1 MILLLV
7 TIIPSLIILA
17 YFIYSDK
24 FREPVKAILIVLLLG
39 VLIAIP
45 AGYLNNFVI
54 KNFSNY
60 DTVNNAL
67 LVGFFAGG
75 LVEELLKFSILYFYV
90 SKMQDFDEPMD
101 GIVYGVTASLGFAT
115 LENFEY
121 VYLAANSLDFTSMEI
136 AIGRALTAIPMHGL
150 NGCVMGFYFG
160 MMHFTG
166 NKKYLGYAVILPIVF
181 HGSYNFLLHFNFLFA
196 LMIIII
202 LIIFSLKLHKILK
215 EMQIEKQLLK

>member
-24 FREPVKAILIVLLLG
+24 FREPVKAILIVLLFG

-121 VYLAANSLDFTSMEI
+121 VYLAANSLD
-136 AIGRALTAIPMHGL
+136 LHPW
-150 NGCVMGFYFG
+150 
-160 MMHFTG
+160 
-166 NKKYLGYAVILPIVF
+166 KLP
-181 HGSYNFLLHFNFLFA
+181 
-196 LMIIII
+196 
-202 LIIFSLKLHKILK
+202 
-215 EMQIEKQLLK
+215 

>member
-7 TIIPSLIILA
+7 TIIPSLIILD

-166 NKKYLGYAVILPIVF
+166 NKKYLGYAVILPIIF

>member
-1 MILLLV
+1 
-7 TIIPSLIILA
+7 
-17 YFIYSDK
+17 
-24 FREPVKAILIVLLLG
+24 
-39 VLIAIP
+39 
-45 AGYLNNFVI
+45 
-54 KNFSNY
+54 
-60 DTVNNAL
+60 
-67 LVGFFAGG
+67 
-75 LVEELLKFSILYFYV
+75 
-90 SKMQDFDEPMD
+90 
-101 GIVYGVTASLGFAT
+101 
-115 LENFEY
+115 
-121 VYLAANSLDFTSMEI
+121 MEI

-166 NKKYLGYAVILPIVF
+166 NKKYLGYAVILPIIF

>member
-166 NKKYLGYAVILPIVF
+166 NKKYLGYAVILPIIF

-202 LIIFSLKLHKILK
+202 LIIFLHSLFFYLLSQQLHKI
-215 EMQIEKQLLK
+215 

>member
-24 FREPVKAILIVLLLG
+24 FREPVKAILIVLLFG

-166 NKKYLGYAVILPIVF
+166 NKKYLGYAVILPIIF

>member
-166 NKKYLGYAVILPIVF
+166 NKKYLGYAVILPIIF

>member
-166 NKKYLGYAVILPIVF
+166 NKKYLGYAVILPIIF
-181 HGSYNFLLHFNFLFA
+181 YGRYNFLLHFNFLFA